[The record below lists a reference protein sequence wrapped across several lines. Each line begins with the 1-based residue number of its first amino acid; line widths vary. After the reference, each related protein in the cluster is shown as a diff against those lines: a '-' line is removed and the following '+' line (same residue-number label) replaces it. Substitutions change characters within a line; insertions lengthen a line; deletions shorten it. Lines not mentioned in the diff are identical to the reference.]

1 MPPKL
6 KKARTGGGGALTVGA
21 FGAQGEREYN
31 EDVHMCRTWTKL
43 GGKSGKISNSS
54 SSSSSS
60 SSSLSPTALRPV
72 HLWGV
77 FDGHGGAACSAFAA
91 QRFPLE
97 LRKDL
102 EAGLPPARAMV
113 NATYATEVAFA
124 REHAHDDSGT
134 TAVCVLLDMTASD
147 AKWITVSNVGD
158 SRALLVRAKGKIIPL
173 STDQDGANAL
183 ELRRIKAAG
192 GFVDED
198 GYVNGDV
205 QTARSI
211 GDADAKFPDGVHSAA
226 VVPTPAILE
235 RELCDGEDLALV
247 LACDGLFEAHG
258 GSNAWVNK
266 MVRSLVKEGRSA
278 QHIAEALVAQALAD
292 GSEDNTTAIVVLL

>member
-1 MPPKL
+1 M
-6 KKARTGGGGALTVGA
+6 TVGA

-31 EDVHMCRTWTKL
+31 EDVHLCLKWTRL
-43 GGKSGKISNSS
+43 GGKSGKSPGKSS
-54 SSSSSS
+54 GK
-60 SSSLSPTALRPV
+60 SSSLSPTADAPV

-77 FDGHGGAACSAFAA
+77 FDGHGGAACSEFAA
-91 QRFPLE
+91 ARFPLE
-97 LRKDL
+97 LKKDL

-124 REHAHDDSGT
+124 REHARDDSGT
-134 TAVCVLLDMTASD
+134 TAVCVLLDMTAETTEEGGGG
-147 AKWITVSNVGD
+147 AVITVSNVGD
-158 SRALLVRAKGKIIPL
+158 SRALLVQAKGKIVPL
-173 STDQDGANAL
+173 TTDQDGANAL

-226 VVPTPAILE
+226 VVPTPAVLQ
-235 RELCDGEDLALV
+235 RELCDTDVALV

-258 GSNAWVNK
+258 GSNAWINK
-266 MVRSLVKEGRSA
+266 MVRRLVKEGRSA